1 MNPPISGQ
9 NMAELYDGALLLDA
23 VDPSSGYAWSARCSF
38 GDGNDHATCIR
49 RSCLKTKRS

>member
-23 VDPSSGYAWSARCSF
+23 VDPSSGYAPLWSNARMFVTWSAGGITGAGS
-38 GDGNDHATCIR
+38 GP
-49 RSCLKTKRS
+49 